1 MAKLVKIPS
10 FRLHSFIIIVFLFDP
25 TLSLPLSDCLILHKI
40 SNFTLPNS
48 SSNYAHF
55 LRFSLQ
61 NLRASG
67 ERTPKPMAVILP
79 ETKEQLIHSVTCCM
93 RSSLDIVIRWGGHS
107 YEGLSSMPRGKNPFV
122 IVDMMNL
129 NGVTVDLG
137 SETAWVEGGATLGEL
152 YYAIAEH
159 SSSHGFPA
167 GVGSTVGVGG
177 HIGGGG
183 IGVLGRKYGLS
194 ADNVLDVVLIDGLGR
209 ELSRPNLDED
219 VFWAVRGGGGGNWGV
234 VYAWK
239 VKLVEVP
246 PRVTCFSVS
255 KQGPNHE
262 LAQLIHE
269 WQFVGPTLEDGFQLS
284 VYLTASAD
292 NQPVVTFNG
301 FYLGPKTEAIWI
313 IKQYFPDLKIPEEEY
328 LEMSWIESVLYFS
341 GLPKGSTIH
350 DLKSRHWTGKSY
362 MKVKSDYVK
371 KPISTEGLEGALE
384 KVAPEPKGLVIL
396 DPYGGVMDRTSSESI
411 PFPHRK
417 GNLYNIL
424 YAAFWGEEEEGER
437 CLSWVRGFYDYMTPF
452 VSSNPRGAYVNYV
465 DLDLGTMDSTNVNGV
480 QFDDTIVHKA
490 KAWGK
495 KYFLGNYDRLV
506 KAKTIIDPQNVFSHQ
521 QGIPPS
527 HSGRSTLSN
536 PVLLS
541 ANRSIF
547 AENGALKL
555 GLETAIRYKIIKW
568 TTKQHSLSLEASV
581 PVDEGG
587 MFSIG
592 EEGVKLKPVK
602 VIRNDNNRL
611 AMVVLIDQAKTST
624 NLVFSLSFSLKTQ
637 EK

>member
-93 RSSLDIVIRWGGHS
+93 RSSLDIVIRCGGHS

-167 GVGSTVGVGG
+167 GVGPTVGVGG

-269 WQFVGPTLEDGFQLS
+269 WQFVGPTLEDG
-284 VYLTASAD
+284 
-292 NQPVVTFNG
+292 
-301 FYLGPKTEAIWI
+301 
-313 IKQYFPDLKIPEEEY
+313 
-328 LEMSWIESVLYFS
+328 
-341 GLPKGSTIH
+341 
-350 DLKSRHWTGKSY
+350 SY

-490 KAWGK
+490 KAWGQ

-506 KAKTIIDPQNVFSHQ
+506 KAKTVIDPQNVFSHQ

-527 HSGRSTLSN
+527 H
-536 PVLLS
+536 VH
-541 ANRSIF
+541 I
-547 AENGALKL
+547 
-555 GLETAIRYKIIKW
+555 
-568 TTKQHSLSLEASV
+568 H
-581 PVDEGG
+581 DE
-587 MFSIG
+587 
-592 EEGVKLKPVK
+592 L
-602 VIRNDNNRL
+602 
-611 AMVVLIDQAKTST
+611 
-624 NLVFSLSFSLKTQ
+624 
-637 EK
+637 